1 MDPSVFGYFG
11 PAIELLAPLVKGFA
25 PSNIQS
31 VPLAWQIV
39 DGNVSSFG
47 WIAVLLGHRRVYFQ
61 YTVDETAGQPEDL
74 LVRELAAGEAVPEL
88 DDPAVVWF
96 EPRHV
101 DSAVKAGRWRHRFGL
116 Q

>member
-11 PAIELLAPLVKGFA
+11 PAIELLAPLVHGFA
-25 PSNIQS
+25 PSKILS
-31 VPLAWQIV
+31 VPLAWQVV

-47 WIAVLLGHRRVYFQ
+47 WIAVLLGRRRVYFQ
-61 YTVDETAGQPEDL
+61 YTVDETVGRPEDL
-74 LVRELAAGEAVPEL
+74 LVRELAAHEDLPAV
-88 DDPAVVWF
+88 DDPAIVWF

-101 DSAVKAGRWRHRFGL
+101 DSAVKAGRWRDRLAL